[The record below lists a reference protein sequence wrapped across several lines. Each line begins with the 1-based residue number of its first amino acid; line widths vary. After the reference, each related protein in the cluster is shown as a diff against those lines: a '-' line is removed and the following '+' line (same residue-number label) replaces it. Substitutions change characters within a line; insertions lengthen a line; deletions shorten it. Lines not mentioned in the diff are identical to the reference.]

1 MRRAAPA
8 AAPVAVDKEVKRKQ
22 RMGDI
27 KLDLHRVLLDNLNL
41 AALEHATEADLR
53 AEINAISAEH
63 LNDNAIVLG
72 REDRIILNKELYDEV
87 TGLGPLETLLQ
98 DESVNDILVN
108 GPQQIFVER
117 SGKLELTDVTFK
129 DERHLLRIID
139 KIVSAV
145 GRRVD
150 ESKPYVDAR
159 LKDGS
164 RFNAMVPPV
173 AVDGS
178 LVSIRK
184 FKKDKLGIDD
194 LVQFGAFSEEM
205 AAYLQAAVSTR
216 LNVIVSG
223 GTGSGKTTTLNA
235 LSSFIADDERILT
248 IEDTAELQLQQTH
261 VGRME
266 SRPPNVEGKGEVSPR
281 DCLKNALRMRPDR
294 IIVGETRGEEV
305 IDMLQAMNTGH
316 DGSMTTIH
324 ANNPRD
330 GISRLENM
338 VAMAGIEMPLK
349 AVRSQISSAVN
360 LIVQASRLQDGSR
373 RMTSITEITGMEGD
387 VISMQE
393 IFRFQRVGP
402 DARQQDHRPLSQ
414 PQACAATS
422 PSASASG
429 AMICP
434 RPSLNPSQRS
444 KPHGH
449 QCRTHHLRSDL
460 YRRAGARR
468 RASIWRLFGRSISLN
483 SRVNRRLEMIEKG
496 DTPRGGA
503 GQICARRCSS
513 TRKSKGIPLYSLWLS
528 EKAQK
533 GRDCL
538 LPATADHGDGRPFG
552 SVLPW
557 PDRRHRDRSTR
568 AHRRLHRHGGRCCV
582 YVGVHE
588 SQQAHG
594 DHRRTA
600 PRCGRADGAL
610 LARRSPVHQRHHHRE
625 QRNPRPACLR
635 IRCDRG

>member
-1 MRRAAPA
+1 MFSKYKKPSATAPA
-8 AAPVAVDKEVKRKQ
+8 ATQPSKVTELAKVATPEAAAKVARKASPAAAAQVVPMDKERKCKD
-22 RMGDI
+22 RIGDL
-27 KLDLHRVLLDNLNL
+27 KLELHRVLLDSLNL
-41 AALEHATEADLR
+41 AALENASETELR
-53 AEINAISAEH
+53 QEIQAITSEFLEEKAII
-63 LNDNAIVLG
+63 LN
-72 REDRIILNKELYDEV
+72 REDRQILNKELYDKV

-98 DESVNDILVN
+98 DDTVNDILVN

-117 SGKLELTDVTFK
+117 DGKLQLTDIKFK
-129 DERHLLRIID
+129 DERHLMRIID

-150 ESKPYVDAR
+150 ESNPYVDAR

-194 LVQFGAFSEEM
+194 LVNFGAFTEEM
-205 AAYLQAAVSTR
+205 AVYLQAAVATR

-235 LSSFIADDERILT
+235 LSSFIDNDERILT

-281 DCLKNALRMRPDR
+281 DCLKNALRMRPNR

-324 ANNPRD
+324 ANSARD
-330 GISRLENM
+330 GVSRLENM
-338 VAMAGIEMPLK
+338 IAMAGIEMPLK

-393 IFRFQRVGP
+393 ILRYQRVGLTP
-402 DARQQDHRPLSQ
+402 DNKIIGHFT
-414 PQACAATS
+414 AT
-422 PSASASG
+422 G
-429 AMICP
+429 V
-434 RPSLNPSQRS
+434 RS
-444 KPHGH
+444 HYAERFRMWGY
-449 QCRTHHLRSDL
+449 D
-460 YRRAGARR
+460 
-468 RASIWRLFGRSISLN
+468 
-483 SRVNRRLEMIEKG
+483 
-496 DTPRGGA
+496 
-503 GQICARRCSS
+503 
-513 TRKSKGIPLYSLWLS
+513 
-528 EKAQK
+528 
-533 GRDCL
+533 
-538 LPATADHGDGRPFG
+538 LPAAI
-552 SVLPW
+552 
-557 PDRRHRDRSTR
+557 
-568 AHRRLHRHGGRCCV
+568 
-582 YVGVHE
+582 YE
-588 SQQAHG
+588 
-594 DHRRTA
+594 
-600 PRCGRADGAL
+600 
-610 LARRSPVHQRHHHRE
+610 PVAAQ
-625 QRNPRPACLR
+625 
-635 IRCDRG
+635 

>member
-1 MRRAAPA
+1 MFSKYKKTDATPAKQADVTPIEAAKPAAAAASMRRAAQPA
-8 AAPVAVDKEVKRKQ
+8 APAAVDKEVKRKQ
-22 RMGDI
+22 RMGEI
-27 KLDLHRVLLDNLNL
+27 KLDLHRVLLDSLNL
-41 AALEHATEADLR
+41 AALEHASESDLR
-53 AEINAISAEH
+53 AEINAIASEH
-63 LNDNAIVLG
+63 LNDNSIVLN
-72 REDRIILNKELYDEV
+72 RDDLMVLNSELYDEV
-87 TGLGPLETLLQ
+87 TGLGPLETLLK
-98 DESVNDILVN
+98 DETVNDILVN

-117 SGKLELTDVTFK
+117 AGKLELTDVTFK

-150 ESKPYVDAR
+150 ESNPYVDAR

-194 LVQFGAFSEEM
+194 LVQFGAFTEEM
-205 AAYLQAAVSTR
+205 AAYLQAAVATR

-235 LSSFIADDERILT
+235 LSSFIDNAERILT

-324 ANNPRD
+324 ANSARD
-330 GISRLENM
+330 GVSRLENM
-338 VAMAGIEMPLK
+338 IAMAGIEMPLK

-393 IFRFQRVGP
+393 IFRYQRVGLTP
-402 DARQQDHRPLSQ
+402 DNKIIGHFTATGVRSHYAERFRMWGYDLPSSIYE
-414 PQACAATS
+414 PIAA
-422 PSASASG
+422 
-429 AMICP
+429 
-434 RPSLNPSQRS
+434 
-444 KPHGH
+444 
-449 QCRTHHLRSDL
+449 
-460 YRRAGARR
+460 
-468 RASIWRLFGRSISLN
+468 
-483 SRVNRRLEMIEKG
+483 E
-496 DTPRGGA
+496 
-503 GQICARRCSS
+503 
-513 TRKSKGIPLYSLWLS
+513 
-528 EKAQK
+528 
-533 GRDCL
+533 
-538 LPATADHGDGRPFG
+538 
-552 SVLPW
+552 
-557 PDRRHRDRSTR
+557 
-568 AHRRLHRHGGRCCV
+568 
-582 YVGVHE
+582 
-588 SQQAHG
+588 
-594 DHRRTA
+594 
-600 PRCGRADGAL
+600 
-610 LARRSPVHQRHHHRE
+610 
-625 QRNPRPACLR
+625 
-635 IRCDRG
+635 

>member
-1 MRRAAPA
+1 MFSKYKKPSKAAPTPAATPQAAASEPQAKVTELPTAAAPASVSRKASNKAA
-8 AAPVAVDKEVKRKQ
+8 AAPVPMDKERKRKE
-22 RMGDI
+22 RMGEL
-27 KLDLHRVLLDNLNL
+27 KLELHRALLDNLNL
-41 AALEHATEADLR
+41 AALENATESDLR
-53 AEINAISAEH
+53 SEIQAIASEF
-63 LNDNAIVLG
+63 LQDNNIVLN
-72 REDRIILNKELYDEV
+72 REDRQTLNQELYDEV

-129 DERHLLRIID
+129 DEKHLLRIID

-150 ESKPYVDAR
+150 ESNPYVDAR

-194 LVQFGAFSEEM
+194 LVNFGAFTEEM
-205 AAYLQAAVSTR
+205 AAYLQAAVATR

-235 LSSFIADDERILT
+235 LSSFIDNAERILT

-324 ANNPRD
+324 ANSARD
-330 GISRLENM
+330 GVSRLENM
-338 VAMAGIEMPLK
+338 IAMAGIEMPLK

-393 IFRFQRVGP
+393 IFRYQRVGLTP
-402 DARQQDHRPLSQ
+402 DNKIIGHFT
-414 PQACAATS
+414 ATGVRS
-422 PSASASG
+422 HYAERFRMWGYDLPSAIYEPIA
-429 AMICP
+429 A
-434 RPSLNPSQRS
+434 
-444 KPHGH
+444 
-449 QCRTHHLRSDL
+449 
-460 YRRAGARR
+460 
-468 RASIWRLFGRSISLN
+468 
-483 SRVNRRLEMIEKG
+483 E
-496 DTPRGGA
+496 
-503 GQICARRCSS
+503 
-513 TRKSKGIPLYSLWLS
+513 
-528 EKAQK
+528 
-533 GRDCL
+533 
-538 LPATADHGDGRPFG
+538 
-552 SVLPW
+552 
-557 PDRRHRDRSTR
+557 
-568 AHRRLHRHGGRCCV
+568 
-582 YVGVHE
+582 
-588 SQQAHG
+588 
-594 DHRRTA
+594 
-600 PRCGRADGAL
+600 
-610 LARRSPVHQRHHHRE
+610 
-625 QRNPRPACLR
+625 
-635 IRCDRG
+635 